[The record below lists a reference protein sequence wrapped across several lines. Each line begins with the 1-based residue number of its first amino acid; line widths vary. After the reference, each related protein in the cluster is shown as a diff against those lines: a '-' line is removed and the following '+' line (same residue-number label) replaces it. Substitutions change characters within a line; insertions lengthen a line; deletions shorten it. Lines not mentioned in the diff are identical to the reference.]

1 MTTGAGVTWEIGVA
15 ISEFVMTIGGE
26 TTGTQGSFGVC
37 NPATG
42 EVFAQAPVCTCQQLD
57 AAFEAAAKAALEWKA
72 HETQRRDVLR
82 RAGVQLLASSADLVP
97 VLSAEQG
104 KPLADAEFEVSTVV
118 PWCESS

>member
-1 MTTGAGVTWEIGVA
+1 MATGAGVTWEIGVGM
-15 ISEFVMTIGGE
+15 SEFVMTIGGE
-26 TTGTQGSFGVC
+26 TAGTEGSFGVC

-42 EVFAQAPVCTCQQLD
+42 EVFAQAPVCTRQQLD

-82 RAGVQLLASSADLVP
+82 RAGDLLLASAADLVP
-97 VLSAEQG
+97 VLTAEQA
-104 KPLADAEFEVSTVV
+104 KPLADAEFEVSTAA